1 MKFAKGKSQPRAMTL
16 PDKYLS
22 AISFKIEDMEQMVG
36 AFEAYYL
43 SMAREQ
49 PGKPVDPATSLTNVL
64 GLFVN
69 ASRFDAFVN
78 RYISAD
84 PTVNPDVLILWM
96 ELRQKLQPFWQ
107 NIRKEEKADQQV
119 NYEYS
124 IFILNLRCSFIL
136 MFYHKLLTKYR
147 RRVLHPKYLED
158 AYHNYASAVKMTQKI
173 APNISIDQEQLI
185 SVVCIRLGW
194 SYLRDSLAQREYIPT
209 ECMTEVNEHF
219 DKWTETYTIEVL
231 RVSITMTNIIN
242 LWYATHPFRVIRCM
256 SLGSHI
262 MTKKLMRMSL
272 RKTVPLKQVSLD
284 SHRCLIVRTSPEKLL
299 HRGQNQLQM
308 KRACH
313 EKMLLPGQPRRNQL
327 QMKRVHLKQLGLPN
341 ARS

>member
-1 MKFAKGKSQPRAMTL
+1 MKFANGKSQPRAMTL

-69 ASRFDAFVN
+69 ASKFDAFVS

-84 PTVNPDVLILWM
+84 PAVSEEVLILWM
-96 ELRQKLQPFWQ
+96 ELRQKLLPFWQ
-107 NIRKEEKADQQV
+107 NIRKEEKANQQV
-119 NYEYS
+119 NYQYS

-147 RRVLHPKYLED
+147 HRVLPPKYLED

-173 APNISIDQEQLI
+173 APNISIDQEELI

-194 SYLRDSLAQREYIPT
+194 GFLRDTLAQRQYIPT
-209 ECMTEVNEHF
+209 ERMTEVNEHF
-219 DKWTETYTIEVL
+219 DKWTETYAIEVL
-231 RVSITMTNIIN
+231 RVSITLTNTLN
-242 LWYATHPFRVIRCM
+242 LLYETHPFHVIRCM
-256 SLGSHI
+256 RLGLHI
-262 MTKKLMRMSL
+262 MTKIFMRMIL

-284 SHRCLIVRTSPEKLL
+284 SHR
-299 HRGQNQLQM
+299 
-308 KRACH
+308 
-313 EKMLLPGQPRRNQL
+313 
-327 QMKRVHLKQLGLPN
+327 
-341 ARS
+341 